1 MIHFT
6 KIVAALLILLAVA
19 LGGYAAWLSRR
30 PSATPPQPPL
40 ASAAAAATEA
50 RYPVVVTR
58 HAVTAGLPLT
68 ADALRI
74 AQLPVNPS
82 DALHD
87 VASAVGR
94 VPLSNLGEGTPV
106 METQLATGLALR
118 LSEGER
124 AVAVKADEV
133 MGVGNRLHP
142 GDYVDVF
149 VLLKTDN
156 REIERSQSRLL
167 LPRLRVLAFGA
178 LPIDNGAPP
187 PEGVAPATRS
197 APTGRVEAARTAVLA
212 VPVADVPRLALGDS
226 QGHLLLAL
234 RHPEDMAQPQAELFA
249 DLPGA
254 IQPQAGKAG
263 ATQQVALSPID
274 RAEAGLALD
283 DLASGGATTAPKHG
297 TAAMAIAASVA
308 RVPSASPRRGPAPPH
323 GNEVEMIRGD
333 KRETLSY

>member
-6 KIVAALLILLAVA
+6 KIVAALLIVLAVA

-30 PSATPPQPPL
+30 PPATLPQP
-40 ASAAAAATEA
+40 SGAAAAAAEV

-58 HAVTAGLPLT
+58 HPVTAGLPLT

-133 MGVGNRLHP
+133 TGVGNRLHP

-167 LPRLRVLAFGA
+167 LSRLRVLAYGA

-187 PEGVAPATRS
+187 PEGGSQATRS

-234 RHPEDMAQPQAELFA
+234 RHPEDMAQPQPDLFAEL
-249 DLPGA
+249 PVA
-254 IQPQAGKAG
+254 IQPQGSKAG
-263 ATQQVALSPID
+263 APQRVALSAID
-274 RAEAGLALD
+274 RAEAGLAMD
-283 DLASGGATTAPKHG
+283 DLARGGAAAAPKHDS
-297 TAAMAIAASVA
+297 TATAIAASMA
-308 RVPSASPRRGPAPPH
+308 RVPSATPRRGPGPPR
-323 GNEVEMIRGD
+323 GTEVEMIRGD

>member
-30 PSATPPQPPL
+30 PPVAMQQPV
-40 ASAAAAATEA
+40 AAAAAKPAEVL
-50 RYPVVVTR
+50 YPVVVTR
-58 HAVTAGLPLT
+58 HPVAAGLPLA
-68 ADALRI
+68 ADALRV
-74 AQLPVNPS
+74 AQLPVNPA

-94 VPLSNLGEGTPV
+94 VPLANLGEGTPV

-118 LSEGER
+118 LGEGER

-149 VLLKTDN
+149 LMLKTDN
-156 REIERSQSRLL
+156 REIERSQARLL
-167 LPRLRVLAFGA
+167 LSRLRVLAYGA
-178 LPIDNGAPP
+178 LPIDNATQP
-187 PEGVAPATRS
+187 PEGGAQATRS

-212 VPVADVPRLALGDS
+212 VPVADVAQLALGDS

-234 RHPEDMAQPQAELFA
+234 RHPQDMALPQPDLFA
-249 DLPGA
+249 ALPGA
-254 IQPQAGKAG
+254 IQPVGGKAG
-263 ATQQVALSPID
+263 APQRVAMTPID
-274 RAEAGLALD
+274 RAEAGLAME
-283 DLASGGATTAPKHG
+283 DLARGGAAATTKNGTTA
-297 TAAMAIAASVA
+297 TAIAASMA
-308 RVPSASPRRGPAPPH
+308 RMPSAAPRRGAAPPH
-323 GNEVEMIRGD
+323 GTEVEMIRGD